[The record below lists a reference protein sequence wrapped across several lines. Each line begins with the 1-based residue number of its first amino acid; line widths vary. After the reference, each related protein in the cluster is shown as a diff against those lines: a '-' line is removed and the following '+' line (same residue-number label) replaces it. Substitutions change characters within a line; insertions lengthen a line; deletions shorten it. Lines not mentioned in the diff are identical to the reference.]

1 MNSLGMTIP
10 GGAEQLSTEIDFYRE
25 LEALGYTALWS
36 LEVAA
41 ADGFV
46 PLALAAAVT
55 DEIRLGLAVA
65 PVHTRGPAILAQ
77 TAAAL
82 GSAAPGRFML
92 GLGTSSKVIVED
104 WNATPFD
111 RPRARVRDTARFL
124 RQALQGGK
132 VSETYETFAV
142 ENFSLGLVPEEQPQL
157 FIAGMRPRMIRL
169 AGEESE
175 GVVVNWL
182 SAEDVRRV
190 AAELH
195 AVDAEARIVCR
206 IPVVP
211 IADPAAAR
219 DAVRRAVNTQ
229 LNIPVYA
236 ASQEWHGRGELLA
249 PMWKAWQEGDRK
261 GALAKVPDQVIDEL
275 IVHGS
280 PEQCSE
286 HIERF
291 VANGVT
297 DPTIAVVGV
306 PGVDWRETCRA
317 LAPASR

>member
-1 MNSLGMTIP
+1 MTIP
-10 GGAEQLSTEIDFYRE
+10 GGGEQLATEIDFYRE

-36 LEVAA
+36 LEVSA

-55 DEIRLGLAVA
+55 EEIRLGVAVA
-65 PVHTRGPAILAQ
+65 PVHTRGPAIMAQ

-82 GSAAPGRFML
+82 ASAAPGRFLL

-104 WNATPFD
+104 WNAVPFD
-111 RPRARVRDTARFL
+111 RPLARVRDTARFL
-124 RQALQGGK
+124 RQALRGGK
-132 VSETYETFAV
+132 VNEDYETFAV
-142 ENFSLGLVPEEQPQL
+142 KNFALALVPERQPEI
-157 FIAGMRPRMIRL
+157 FIAGMRPRMIRM
-169 AGEESE
+169 AGAEAE

-190 AAELH
+190 AKELH
-195 AVDAEARIVCR
+195 AVNADARIVCR

-211 IADPAAAR
+211 IADPALAR

-236 ASQEWHGRGELLA
+236 ASQEWHGRGERLT
-249 PMWKAWQEGDRK
+249 PMWEAWKAGDRK
-261 GALAKVPDQVIDEL
+261 GALAKVPDDVIDEL

-280 PEQCSE
+280 PEQCRE
-286 HIERF
+286 HIQRF
-291 VANGVT
+291 VDNGVT

-317 LAPASR
+317 LAPR

>member
-1 MNSLGMTIP
+1 MTIP
-10 GGAEQLSTEIDFYRE
+10 GGAEQLCTEIDFYRE
-25 LEALGYTALWS
+25 LESLGYTALWS
-36 LEVAA
+36 LEVSA

-55 DEIRLGLAVA
+55 EEIRLGVAVA
-65 PVHTRGPAILAQ
+65 PAATRGPAILAQ

-82 GSAAPGRFML
+82 ASAAPGRFML

-124 RQALQGGK
+124 RKALQGGK

-142 ENFSLGLVPEEQPQL
+142 KNFALALVPEQQPEI
-157 FIAGMRPRMIRL
+157 FIAGMRPRMIRV

-175 GVVVNWL
+175 GVVINWL
-182 SAEDVRRV
+182 SAEDVQRV
-190 AAELH
+190 AKEVH
-195 AVDAEARIVCR
+195 AVNAGARIVCR

-211 IADPAAAR
+211 IADPVAAR

-236 ASQEWHGRGELLA
+236 ASQEWHGRGERLA
-249 PMWKAWQEGDRK
+249 PMWEAWKAGDRK
-261 GALAKVPDQVIDEL
+261 GALAKVPDDVIDEL

-286 HIERF
+286 HIQRF
-291 VANGVT
+291 VENGVT
-297 DPTIAVVGV
+297 DPTIAVVGA
-306 PGVDWRETCRA
+306 PGVDWRATCRA
-317 LAPASR
+317 LAPATR